1 MNARMTGL
9 FSFSKKSGNTAE
21 AAVRTVEKPETTEKT
36 AVPVSEG
43 AKAAVADL
51 IAEMAKL
58 DSQTPHTS
66 AGRPA
71 RQERRHRRRVRISAP
86 VRVRQVDVRHATEFD
101 LTMTADVSRE
111 GILFETS
118 HATYQRGQEVA
129 VVFPYRAMLPG
140 EHAKEQ
146 RGQVVRVVRASEN
159 RFGVAV
165 AFIAGEPKL
174 ELVDS
179 MGNPLG
185 ENLARTHGPAAPFL
199 PAKVLQKQLLIHI
212 DADPRVRAMVRA
224 EFELHGYTVES
235 FEEPNEATLL
245 LRSKMPAAIICE
257 AEAFA
262 DALPGGGEMSGYDL
276 CVIVRRNAKF
286 ARVPVILTTRTGLP
300 SDFATAHALGATVCV
315 SKPYDL
321 KRIVN
326 LVRMLTPS
334 EA

>member
-1 MNARMTGL
+1 MKARTTRL
-9 FSFSKKSGNTAE
+9 FNFSKKGGGTAVVTASPDRPHPPE
-21 AAVRTVEKPETTEKT
+21 ETTPIPDGAKT
-36 AVPVSEG
+36 AIAEM
-43 AKAAVADL
+43 
-51 IAEMAKL
+51 IAEMAKPEAR
-58 DSQTPHTS
+58 TPRTP

-101 LTMTADVSRE
+101 MTMTADVSRE

-165 AFIAGEPKL
+165 AFIAGEPKP
-174 ELVDS
+174 EFVDS
-179 MGNPLG
+179 LGNPLG
-185 ENLARTHGPAAPFL
+185 NDSARAYGSGAAFF
-199 PAKVLQKQLLIHI
+199 PAKALSKQPLIHVDG
-212 DADPRVRAMVRA
+212 DARVRALVRA

-235 FEEPNEATLL
+235 LQDPNQACAI
-245 LRSKMPAAIICE
+245 LRNSMPAAIICE

-262 DALPGGGEMSGYDL
+262 EALPGGGEMSGYDL

-286 ARVPVILTTRTGLP
+286 AHVPVILTTRTGLP

-321 KRIVN
+321 KRILN
-326 LVRMLTPS
+326 LVRMLAPS

>member
-1 MNARMTGL
+1 MNARITGL
-9 FSFSKKSGNTAE
+9 FNFSRKSGDAAAAATTTADKQQ
-21 AAVRTVEKPETTEKT
+21 TPLETT
-36 AVPVSEG
+36 PIPDR
-43 AKAAVADL
+43 AKEAIADL
-51 IAEMAKL
+51 IAEMAKPEAR
-58 DSQTPHTS
+58 TPRTP

-86 VRVRQVDVRHATEFD
+86 VRVRQVNVRHATEFD

-118 HATYQRGQEVA
+118 HASYQRGQEVA

-140 EHAKEQ
+140 EHVKEQ

-165 AFIAGEPKL
+165 AFIAGEPRL
-174 ELVDS
+174 EFVDS

-185 ENLARTHGPAAPFL
+185 NDPVHTPGYADTSFPTKTPH
-199 PAKVLQKQLLIHI
+199 KQLLIHV
-212 DADPRVRAMVRA
+212 DSDPSVRMMVRS

-235 FEEPNEATLL
+235 LGDPNQATAI
-245 LRSKMPAAIICE
+245 LRTKTPAAIVCE
-257 AEAFA
+257 SEAFA
-262 DALPGGGEMSGYDL
+262 GALPGGGEMSGYDL
-276 CVIVRRNAKF
+276 CVIVRRSEKF
-286 ARVPVILTTRTGLP
+286 GRVPVILTTRTGLP

-321 KRIVN
+321 KRILN
-326 LVRMLTPS
+326 LVRMLTFS
-334 EA
+334 ET

>member
-1 MNARMTGL
+1 MNARMAGL
-9 FSFSKKSGNTAE
+9 FNFSRKSGDTPTATTT
-21 AAVRTVEKPETTEKT
+21 ADLRQTTET
-36 AVPVSEG
+36 ASPIPEG
-43 AKAAVADL
+43 AKTAIADL
-51 IAEMAKL
+51 IAEMAKPEAR
-58 DSQTPHTS
+58 TPRTPG
-66 AGRPA
+66 GRAA
-71 RQERRHRRRVRISAP
+71 RQERRHRRRVKISAP

-118 HATYQRGQEVA
+118 HPTYQRGQEVA

-140 EHAKEQ
+140 EPAQEQ
-146 RGQVVRVVRASEN
+146 CGQVVRVVRASEN
-159 RFGVAV
+159 RYGVAV

-185 ENLARTHGPAAPFL
+185 NVSSHGYGSANTLFS
-199 PAKVLQKQLLIHI
+199 AKTLKKQLLLHV
-212 DADPRVRAMVRA
+212 DADPRVRTLVRA
-224 EFELHGYTVES
+224 EFELHGYMVES
-235 FEEPNEATLL
+235 LQDPNQACLI
-245 LRSKMPAAIICE
+245 LRSKTPAAILCE

-262 DALPGGGEMSGYDL
+262 EALPGGGEMSGYDL

-321 KRIVN
+321 KRILN

>member
-1 MNARMTGL
+1 MNGRTSGL
-9 FSFSKKSGNTAE
+9 FNFSRKGDDASSPLATETAE
-21 AAVRTVEKPETTEKT
+21 KPQASDGTPDIRDSTKT
-36 AVPVSEG
+36 AI
-43 AKAAVADL
+43 ADM

-58 DSQTPHTS
+58 EVRKPAT
-66 AGRPA
+66 RPA

-118 HATYQRGQEVA
+118 RATYQRGQEVA

-140 EHAKEQ
+140 EHVKEQ

-174 ELVDS
+174 EFVDS
-179 MGNPLG
+179 LGNPLG
-185 ENLARTHGPAAPFL
+185 NDSARTYGFEKFVSMKPSQKPLIVHVDADAHIRALLRAELEAQGYAVESLEDPNLALALLRHREPAALITESEPF
-199 PAKVLQKQLLIHI
+199 A
-212 DADPRVRAMVRA
+212 
-224 EFELHGYTVES
+224 G
-235 FEEPNEATLL
+235 
-245 LRSKMPAAIICE
+245 
-257 AEAFA
+257 
-262 DALPGGGEMSGYDL
+262 ALPGGGEMSGYDL

-286 ARVPVILTTRTGLP
+286 SRVPVIVTTRTGLP

-321 KRIVN
+321 KRIMN
-326 LVRMLTPS
+326 LVRMLTFS

>member
-1 MNARMTGL
+1 MSARTTGL
-9 FSFSKKSGNTAE
+9 FNFMRKEGDAPVATKGADKLQPPEEATAIP
-21 AAVRTVEKPETTEKT
+21 ADAKT
-36 AVPVSEG
+36 AI
-43 AKAAVADL
+43 ADL
-51 IAEMAKL
+51 IAEMAKPEAR
-58 DSQTPHTS
+58 TPRTL
-66 AGRPA
+66 AGRPV
-71 RQERRHRRRVRISAP
+71 RQERRHRRRVKISAP

-118 HATYQRGQEVA
+118 RTGYQRGQEVA
-129 VVFPYRAMLPG
+129 VVFPYRALLPG
-140 EHAKEQ
+140 EQAQEQ

-179 MGNPLG
+179 QGNPLG
-185 ENLARTHGPAAPFL
+185 DPSAHSQNAYRAPAA
-199 PAKVLQKQLLIHI
+199 ASAAQKQFLIHI
-212 DADPRVRAMVRA
+212 DADPRVRALVRA

-235 FEEPNEATLL
+235 LQDPNQAVGILH
-245 LRSKMPAAIICE
+245 SKTPAAILCE
-257 AEAFA
+257 AEPFA

-286 ARVPVILTTRTGLP
+286 ARLPVILTTRTGMP
-300 SDFATAHALGATVCV
+300 SDFSTAHALGATVCV

-321 KRIVN
+321 KRIMN
-326 LVRMLTPS
+326 LVRMLAPT

>member
-1 MNARMTGL
+1 M
-9 FSFSKKSGNTAE
+9 
-21 AAVRTVEKPETTEKT
+21 
-36 AVPVSEG
+36 
-43 AKAAVADL
+43 
-51 IAEMAKL
+51 
-58 DSQTPHTS
+58 
-66 AGRPA
+66 
-71 RQERRHRRRVRISAP
+71 RISAP
-86 VRVRQVDVRHATEFD
+86 VRVRQVNTRHATEFD

-185 ENLARTHGPAAPFL
+185 ETLARTHGPTAPFL
-199 PAKVLQKQLLIHI
+199 PAKILQKQLLVHV
-212 DADPRVRAMVRA
+212 DADPRVRAMVRT
-224 EFELHGYTVES
+224 EFELHGYAVES
-235 FEEPNEATLL
+235 LEEPNDATLL

-262 DALPGGGEMSGYDL
+262 GALPGGGEMSGYDL
-276 CVIVRRNAKF
+276 CVIVRRNSKF

-334 EA
+334 ES

>member
-9 FSFSKKSGNTAE
+9 FNLSRKGGNATA
-21 AAVRTVEKPETTEKT
+21 AATQTADEPRTPVETTPIPEHT
-36 AVPVSEG
+36 
-43 AKAAVADL
+43 KAAIADL
-51 IAEMAKL
+51 IAEMAKPEAR
-58 DSQTPHTS
+58 SPHTA
-66 AGRPA
+66 AGRAP

-165 AFIAGEPKL
+165 AFIAGEPKF

-179 MGNPLG
+179 MGNPL
-185 ENLARTHGPAAPFL
+185 ESDSARAHGSAGAFSPGSAAL
-199 PAKVLQKQLLIHI
+199 KQLLIHV
-212 DADPRVRAMVRA
+212 DADPNVRAMVRA
-224 EFELHGYTVES
+224 EFDGHGYTVES
-235 FEEPNEATLL
+235 LDEPNLALAI
-245 LRSKMPAAIICE
+245 LRTRMPAAIICE
-257 AEAFA
+257 AEAFPG
-262 DALPGGGEMSGYDL
+262 ALPGGGEMSGYDL

-321 KRIVN
+321 KRVVN

-334 EA
+334 ES